1 MKIFITGGTGFI
13 GTHLVERLAETEHQA
28 HCLVRKNSNL
38 ANIEKFN
45 ASYVIGDINDKQSLL
60 EGMKGCD
67 WVVNLANVYT
77 LWEPDRQIYRKI
89 NVEGTKN
96 VMEAALDTGI
106 AKVLHVSTNAIY
118 GKPEEVPFTE
128 ESTVGST
135 RFSEYARTKYAGDL
149 IAWKLYEE
157 ENLPLVVIYPGIV
170 LGPGDSKP
178 SGNYINDLIHQRLP
192 ATAFNDSV
200 LTYVYVKDVAEVIL
214 KALEKQNNIGEKYLV
229 GKHRLP
235 YREYNQLISEISGVP
250 LPKMSFPDF
259 FSLINATFM
268 TGLASLTKKPPIW
281 GLSLETVRMNIQGQ
295 VFDGSKAEREL
306 GITYTPIRVALE
318 EAIASFRQ

>member
-13 GTHLVERLAETEHQA
+13 GTHLLERLAETEHQA

-38 ANIEKFN
+38 VNIEKFD
-45 ASYVIGDINDKQSLL
+45 ASYVIGDITDKQSLL

-67 WVVNLANVYT
+67 WAVNLANVYT
-77 LWEPDRQIYRKI
+77 MWEPDKQIYRKI

-96 VMEAALDTGI
+96 VMEAALERGI
-106 AKVLHVSTNAIY
+106 AKVIHVSTNAIY

-128 ESTVGST
+128 ESTVGPT
-135 RFSEYARTKYAGDL
+135 RFSEYARSKYAGDL
-149 IAWKLYEE
+149 IAWELYEE
-157 ENLPLVVIYPGIV
+157 EGLPLVVIYPGVV
-170 LGPGDSKP
+170 LGHGDPKA
-178 SGNYINDLIHQRLP
+178 SGTYINDLIHKRLP
-192 ATAFNDSV
+192 ATAFNDST

-229 GKHRLP
+229 GKHCLT

-250 LPKMSFPDF
+250 LPRMSFPNF
-259 FSLINATFM
+259 FTLINATFT

-281 GLSLETVRMNIQGQ
+281 GLSLELARSNITGQ

-318 EAIASFRQ
+318 EAIASFR